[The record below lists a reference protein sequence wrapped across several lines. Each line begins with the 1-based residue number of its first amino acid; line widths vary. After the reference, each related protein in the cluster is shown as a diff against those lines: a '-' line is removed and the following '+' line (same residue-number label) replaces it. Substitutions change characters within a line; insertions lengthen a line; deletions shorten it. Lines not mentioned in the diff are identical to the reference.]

1 MSELTKQKHEK
12 KVQKITKS
20 TTKINKFK
28 NWNKEDTRKFFRTLE
43 LFGTDFYMI
52 NFLFKDRTR
61 T

>member
-1 MSELTKQKHEK
+1 MSELTKQKHER
-12 KVQKITKS
+12 KVRQGS
-20 TTKINKFK
+20 KINKFK

>member
-1 MSELTKQKHEK
+1 MSELTKQKHER
-12 KVQKITKS
+12 KVRQS
-20 TTKINKFK
+20 SKINKFK